1 MTRTGEVLRC
11 ALDSTIDRRVRAR
24 GTNRPI
30 RFVKLRRISF
40 RNYRT
45 NDSCVKTGYDK
56 RTIDQLSCDFFEM
69 STIRYLVYYLYVAR
83 FLESLVL
90 SN

>member
-1 MTRTGEVLRC
+1 MTRTAEVLRC
-11 ALDSTIDRRVRAR
+11 ALDSTIDHRVRAR

-40 RNYRT
+40 CNYRT
-45 NDSCVKTGYDK
+45 DESYVKAGYDK
-56 RTIDQLSCDFFEM
+56 RTIDQLSYDFFEM
-69 STIRYLVYYLYVAR
+69 LTIRYLVYYLYVTR
-83 FLESLVL
+83 FLESL